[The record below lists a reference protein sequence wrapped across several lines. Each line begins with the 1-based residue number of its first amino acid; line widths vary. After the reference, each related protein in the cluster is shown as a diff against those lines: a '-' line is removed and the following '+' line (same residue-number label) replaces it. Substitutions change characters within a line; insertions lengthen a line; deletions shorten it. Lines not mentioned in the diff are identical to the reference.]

1 MAFKVPATLDKYH
14 SAWMGW
20 KRWVSRFPCIDVF
33 PAKPFLVALYLK
45 DLLSSASSVA
55 PITSA
60 MYGIQW
66 AHQVAAQ
73 PFLTDPDFV
82 KPTLEGCTFLGL
94 ASEAQ

>member
-1 MAFKVPATLDKYH
+1 M
-14 SAWMGW
+14 
-20 KRWVSRFPCIDVF
+20 SRFPCIDVF

-82 KPTLEGCTFLGL
+82 KPTLEGCTFLCL
-94 ASEAQ
+94 AGEAQ